1 MCAECLR
8 TPCDP
13 RCPNAP
19 EQEHIY
25 ECENCDGGIIP
36 GDDFVEIN
44 GKYYH
49 VDCLDVEELLE
60 LLEIDVE
67 TAIGEGWL

>member
-1 MCAECLR
+1 MCSECLK
-8 TPCDP
+8 TPCDS

-19 EQEHIY
+19 APEPIF
-25 ECENCDGGIIP
+25 ECEFCDDGIVP

-49 VDCLDVEELLE
+49 VDHLTVEELLE
-60 LLEIDVE
+60 LMDIDVQV
-67 TAIGEGWL
+67 AIGEGWL